1 MKRRH
6 TLQDFIPVDYIEL
19 SRKTAIHEA
28 GHAAAIY
35 FGNKEKQLPPVFFQ
49 IIIGDCSCSVD
60 DNCTTRLEGG
70 RLIHT
75 LPSSFD
81 AVIHNLS
88 AIQKK
93 AYQKAI
99 EADIINLLVGSLA
112 EANYIAK
119 RDNELISP
127 RLLPINAL
135 HNYGGSADLDMINQ
149 YLNCFFP
156 DKGQQENKMAKLF
169 RAAFDFVNND
179 SHWYAMTALANYILA
194 SDKKIIS
201 YEEVVTV
208 LDAHFFVV
216 KKRAW
221 H

>member
-19 SRKTAIHEA
+19 GRKTAIHEA

-49 IIIGDCSCSVD
+49 IIIGDCSCSVN
-60 DNCTTRLEGG
+60 DNCTTKLEGG

-75 LPSSFD
+75 LPSSFES
-81 AVIHNLS
+81 VVYNLS
-88 AIQKK
+88 SIQQQ
-93 AYQKAI
+93 AYQQAI

-127 RLLPINAL
+127 RLVPINAL
-135 HNYGGSADLDMINQ
+135 HNYGGSADLEVIYQ

-156 DKGQQENKMAKLF
+156 DKGQQEKKMAKLF
-169 RAAFDFVNND
+169 RAAFDFVNNG
-179 SHWYAMTALANYILA
+179 SHWYAITALADYILA

-201 YEEVVTV
+201 YEEVVAV
-208 LDAHFFVV
+208 LEAHFFVA

>member
-19 SRKTAIHEA
+19 GRKTAIHEA

-49 IIIGDCSCSVD
+49 IIIGDCSCSVN
-60 DNCTTRLEGG
+60 DNCTTKLEGG

-75 LPSSFD
+75 LPSSFES
-81 AVIHNLS
+81 VVYNLS
-88 AIQKK
+88 SIQQQ
-93 AYQKAI
+93 AYQQAI

-127 RLLPINAL
+127 RLVPINAL
-135 HNYGGSADLDMINQ
+135 HNYGGSADLEAINQ
-149 YLNCFFP
+149 YLNCFIP
-156 DKGQQENKMAKLF
+156 DKGRQERKMAKLF
-169 RAAFDFVNND
+169 RAAFDFVNNGA
-179 SHWYAMTALANYILA
+179 HWHAMTALADYILA
-194 SDKKIIS
+194 SDKKNIS
-201 YEEVVTV
+201 YEEIATV
-208 LDAHFFVV
+208 LEAHFFVA

-221 H
+221 Y

>member
-6 TLQDFIPVDYIEL
+6 TLHDFIPVDYIEL
-19 SRKTAIHEA
+19 GRKTAIHEA

-60 DNCTTRLEGG
+60 DNCTTKLEGG

-75 LPSSFD
+75 LPSSIEEAVYNFLD
-81 AVIHNLS
+81 A
-88 AIQKK
+88 QKK
-93 AYQKAI
+93 AYQQAF

-112 EANYIAK
+112 EANYIAQ

-127 RLLPINAL
+127 RLVPMDAL
-135 HNYGGSADLDMINQ
+135 HNYGGSADLEMINQ
-149 YLNCFFP
+149 YLNCFI
-156 DKGQQENKMAKLF
+156 DNKEQQEKKIAQLF
-169 RAAFDFVNND
+169 RAAFDFVNNW
-179 SHWYAMTALANYILA
+179 SHWRAITALADYILA

-201 YEEVVTV
+201 YEEVVVV
-208 LDAHFFVV
+208 LDTHFFVV
-216 KKRAW
+216 KKHAW